1 MPLQNFDSSPQ
12 ESPLVDSP
20 GRVPADLIK
29 VGRVGEPYGLK
40 GGVHVIPYS
49 GDAGALRATRE
60 WWLSGPGNTTLRN
73 VEALEVHT
81 HGSGLTVRLMGYADR
96 DLAARLKG
104 AEISVPRSRFPVLD
118 VGEYYWHDL
127 TGLDVFN
134 LEGEFLGRVSEL
146 TEHAA
151 HPILRVCNDAGPDE
165 KPSDRLIPFVVAI
178 VHEVDLVSRRMTVDW
193 GLDY

>member
-1 MPLQNFDSSPQ
+1 MPIQNSDSSSR
-12 ESPLVDSP
+12 EAPLIDSSGYIP
-20 GRVPADLIK
+20 EDLIK

-49 GDAGALRATRE
+49 GDASALRATRD
-60 WWLSGPGNTTLRN
+60 WWLSGPGSTALRH
-73 VEALEVHT
+73 VEALEVLQ

-118 VGEYYWHDL
+118 EGEYYWHDL
-127 TGLDVFN
+127 PGLEVFN
-134 LEGEFLGRVSEL
+134 LDGEFLGRVSEL

-151 HPILRVCNDAGPDE
+151 HPILRVCDDAGSDE
-165 KPSDRLIPFVVAI
+165 KNSERLIPFVGAI
-178 VHEVDLVSRRMTVDW
+178 VRDVNLVSRRITVDW
-193 GLDY
+193 GVDY